1 MILVPSLTRCGI
13 ERKRAHATC
22 VCVIFAL
29 CAFSAALYLRA
40 GRVSF
45 ADISP
50 YIVWGIFGAI
60 AGSLILPKI
69 NQRLLKKVFGA
80 FMIWAAYRMVF

>member
-1 MILVPSLTRCGI
+1 MILLPIMTKCGL
-13 ERKRAHATC
+13 ERKKAHATC

-29 CAFSAALYLRA
+29 CAFSAVLYLRA
-40 GRVSF
+40 GRVSL

-50 YIVWGIFGAI
+50 YIIWGLFGAI
-60 AGSLILPKI
+60 SGSLILQKI
-69 NQRLLKKVFGA
+69 NQRLLRKIFGA